1 MPANPTDQS
10 MRVALYARVS
20 TLDKGQDPETQLR
33 PLREYVQRRGFTIVE
48 EYVDQASGTS
58 EERTPYKRMMAAAKK
73 RQLDAVLVWRY
84 DRFARFTQ
92 ALVNALKEFQS
103 LGVDFISCQENID
116 TTTPT
121 GELIFHV
128 MASLAQFESAL
139 ISQRVR
145 AGMARAKAQGKHV
158 ARPPRAQATQEV
170 IPQLLHEGLPMNQ
183 VSKQLGVAYGT
194 VYNYAQNLKSA

>member
-1 MPANPTDQS
+1 MPAHSTALPK
-10 MRVALYARVS
+10 RVGLYARVS

-33 PLREYVQRRGFTIVE
+33 PLREYAQHRGFVVVE

-58 EERTPYKRMMAAAKK
+58 EDRPHYKRLLAAAKK

-84 DRFARFTQ
+84 DRFARSTQ
-92 ALVNALKEFQS
+92 ALVNALQEFQR
-103 LGVDFISCQENID
+103 LGVDFISYQENID

-158 ARPPRAQATQEV
+158 ARPPLAQAKQEA
-170 IPQLLHEGLPMNQ
+170 IAQLLREGLSMNQ
-183 VSKQLGVAYGT
+183 VSKQLNVAYGT
-194 VYNYAQNLKSA
+194 VYNYAQKLKSA